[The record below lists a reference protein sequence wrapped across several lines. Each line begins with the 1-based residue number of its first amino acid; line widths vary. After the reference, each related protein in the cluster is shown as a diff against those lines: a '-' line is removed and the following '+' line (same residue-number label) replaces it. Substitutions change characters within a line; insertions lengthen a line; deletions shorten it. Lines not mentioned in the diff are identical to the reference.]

1 MINEIVFATNNLH
14 KLEEIRQIVGSRLR
28 ILSLSDI
35 GCQEDI
41 AETGNTLE
49 ENAQIK
55 ARFVKDK
62 FGYDCFADD
71 SGLEVDVLNGEPGI
85 YSSRYAG
92 EGCNPQNNMDK
103 LLHNLQEKMNRNARF
118 RTVIALIL
126 NDQTHF
132 FEGAVSGTIIDE
144 KRGAKGFGYDPIFI
158 PEGYDKTFAELDE
171 WVKNE
176 ISHRARA
183 TKKLIEYLLIK

>member
-126 NDQTHF
+126 TIKPIF
-132 FEGAVSGTIIDE
+132 LKAPFPERLSTKKEAPKGLGTILFLYP
-144 KRGAKGFGYDPIFI
+144 KGTIKHLPSWMNGL
-158 PEGYDKTFAELDE
+158 KTKSAI
-171 WVKNE
+171 VRAPQKN
-176 ISHRARA
+176 
-183 TKKLIEYLLIK
+183 